1 LALIDSAVQQFGEFT
16 PAADNPSGID
26 SDGYDLNNLNAML
39 ADGNQIEITTVP
51 GEFTTFL
58 EVTADWIE
66 NAGSTTRSLV
76 CESVANPQFPL
87 SFSTLPLFAA

>member
-1 LALIDSAVQQFGEFT
+1 MV
-16 PAADNPSGID
+16 
-26 SDGYDLNNLNAML
+26 DGQTTYDLNNLNVML

-51 GEFTTFL
+51 GEFTNFL
-58 EVTADWIE
+58 EVTANGTADWIE

-76 CESVANPQFPL
+76 CDSVANPQFPL